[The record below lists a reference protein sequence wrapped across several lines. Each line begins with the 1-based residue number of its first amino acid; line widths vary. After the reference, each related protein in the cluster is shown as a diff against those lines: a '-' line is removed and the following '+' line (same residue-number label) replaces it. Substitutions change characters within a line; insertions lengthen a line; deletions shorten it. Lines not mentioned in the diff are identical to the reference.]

1 MNYAK
6 LDISLILIIK
16 ERDDLKMTEL
26 KTIITDETLL
36 SERADEVDT
45 IKEMKEARAI
55 IAELKSIIRKNKL
68 TSLSAPAIGYGK
80 RIFCVNFSDSE
91 IKTFINPIIVKA
103 EGLVLSDETCTS
115 IPGKRF
121 ILPRNNKV
129 SIMYT
134 SPLGKVES
142 REVSGVAASVIQH
155 EIHHLEGIILSD
167 IGLEV
172 DEMFDNATQE
182 EREQVIGMYL
192 DSLDIKQKELDKQ
205 IEEDADLKQIAD
217 ATEFMEKVQSGEVVQ
232 EI

>member
-1 MNYAK
+1 MK
-6 LDISLILIIK
+6 
-16 ERDDLKMTEL
+16 EL
-26 KTIITDETLL
+26 KPIITDETLL

-55 IAELKSIIRKNKL
+55 IAELKSIIRKKEL

-103 EGLVLSDETCTS
+103 EGLVLSDATCTS

-155 EIHHLEGIILSD
+155 EIHHLDGIILSD

-217 ATEFMEKVQSGEVVQ
+217 ATKFMEKVQSGEVVQ

>member
-1 MNYAK
+1 MK
-6 LDISLILIIK
+6 
-16 ERDDLKMTEL
+16 EL
-26 KTIITDETLL
+26 KPIITDEALL

-55 IAELKSIIRKNKL
+55 IAELKSIIRKKEL
-68 TSLSAPAIGYGK
+68 TSLSAPAIGYRK

-103 EGLVLSDETCTS
+103 EGLVLSDEKCTS

-155 EIHHLEGIILSD
+155 EIHHLDGILISD

-172 DEMFDNATQE
+172 DELFDEATDE
-182 EREQVIGMYL
+182 ERAEILKMYA
-192 DSLDIKQKELDKQ
+192 DSLDIRQKQL
-205 IEEDADLKQIAD
+205 EEEMLNNSELKQMND
-217 ATEFMEKVQSGEVVQ
+217 AVEFIKSVKSGETKLDNSLV
-232 EI
+232 EN

>member
-1 MNYAK
+1 MK
-6 LDISLILIIK
+6 
-16 ERDDLKMTEL
+16 EL
-26 KTIITDETLL
+26 KPIITDETLL

-45 IKEMKEARAI
+45 IKEMKEAREI
-55 IAELKSIIRKNKL
+55 IAELKSIIRKKEL
-68 TSLSAPAIGYGK
+68 TSLSAPAIGYRK

-103 EGLVLSDETCTS
+103 EGLVLSDERCTS
-115 IPGKRF
+115 IPDKRF

-155 EIHHLEGIILSD
+155 EIHHLDGILLSD

-182 EREQVIGMYL
+182 EREQVINMYL

-205 IEEDADLKQIAD
+205 IEEDADLKQISD
-217 ATEFMEKVQSGEVVQ
+217 ATKFMEKVQSGEVVQ

>member
-1 MNYAK
+1 MK
-6 LDISLILIIK
+6 
-16 ERDDLKMTEL
+16 EL
-26 KTIITDETLL
+26 KPIITDEALL

-55 IAELKSIIRKNKL
+55 IAELKSIIRKKEL
-68 TSLSAPAIGYGK
+68 TSLSAPAIGYRK

-155 EIHHLEGIILSD
+155 EIHHLDGILVSD
-167 IGLEV
+167 IGYLVPEG
-172 DEMFDNATQE
+172 FDNFSE
-182 EREQVIGMYL
+182 DEKMRLINEYL
-192 DSLDIKQKELDKQ
+192 DCLDIAAKNLEAE
-205 IEEDADLKQIAD
+205 IEADPELKQIND
-217 ATEFMEKVQSGEVVQ
+217 AIKFMDSVREGETVQ
-232 EI
+232 E

>member
-1 MNYAK
+1 MK
-6 LDISLILIIK
+6 
-16 ERDDLKMTEL
+16 EL
-26 KTIITDETLL
+26 KPIITDEALL

-55 IAELKSIIRKNKL
+55 IAELKSIIRKKEL
-68 TSLSAPAIGYGK
+68 TSLSAPAIGYRK

-103 EGLVLSDETCTS
+103 EGLVLSDEKCTS

-155 EIHHLEGIILSD
+155 EIHHLDGILCSD

-217 ATEFMEKVQSGEVVQ
+217 ATKFMEKVQSGEVVQ

>member
-1 MNYAK
+1 MK
-6 LDISLILIIK
+6 
-16 ERDDLKMTEL
+16 EL
-26 KTIITDETLL
+26 KPIITDEALL

-55 IAELKSIIRKNKL
+55 IAELKSIIRKKEL

-103 EGLVLSDETCTS
+103 EGLVLSDEKCTS

-155 EIHHLEGIILSD
+155 EIHHLDGILCSD

-217 ATEFMEKVQSGEVVQ
+217 ATKFMEKVQSGEVVQ

>member
-1 MNYAK
+1 MK
-6 LDISLILIIK
+6 
-16 ERDDLKMTEL
+16 EL
-26 KTIITDETLL
+26 KPIITDEALL

-45 IKEMKEARAI
+45 IKEMKEAREI
-55 IAELKSIIRKNKL
+55 ISELKSIIRKKEL
-68 TSLSAPAIGYGK
+68 TSLSAPAIGYRK

-103 EGLVLSDETCTS
+103 EGLVLSDERCTS

-155 EIHHLEGIILSD
+155 EIHHLEGILCSD

-182 EREQVIGMYL
+182 EREQVINMYL

-205 IEEDADLKQIAD
+205 IEEDADLKQISD
-217 ATEFMEKVQSGEVVQ
+217 ATKFMEKVQSGEVVQ

>member
-1 MNYAK
+1 MK
-6 LDISLILIIK
+6 
-16 ERDDLKMTEL
+16 EL
-26 KTIITDETLL
+26 KPIITDEALL

-45 IKEMKEARAI
+45 IKEMKEAREI
-55 IAELKSIIRKNKL
+55 ISELKSIIRKNKL
-68 TSLSAPAIGYGK
+68 TSLSAPAIGYRK

-103 EGLVLSDETCTS
+103 EGLVLSDEKCTS

-155 EIHHLEGIILSD
+155 EIHHLDGIILSD

-217 ATEFMEKVQSGEVVQ
+217 ATKFMEKVQSGEVVQ

>member
-1 MNYAK
+1 MK
-6 LDISLILIIK
+6 
-16 ERDDLKMTEL
+16 EL
-26 KTIITDETLL
+26 KPIITDEALL

-55 IAELKSIIRKNKL
+55 IAELKSIIRKKEL
-68 TSLSAPAIGYGK
+68 TSLSAPAIGYRK

-103 EGLVLSDETCTS
+103 EGLVLSDEKCTS

-134 SPLGKVES
+134 SPLGKIES

-155 EIHHLEGIILSD
+155 EIHHLDGILCSD

-217 ATEFMEKVQSGEVVQ
+217 ATKFMEKVQSGEVVQ

>member
-1 MNYAK
+1 MK
-6 LDISLILIIK
+6 
-16 ERDDLKMTEL
+16 EL
-26 KTIITDETLL
+26 KPIITDEALL

-45 IKEMKEARAI
+45 IKEMKEAREI
-55 IAELKSIIRKNKL
+55 ISELKSIIRKKEL
-68 TSLSAPAIGYGK
+68 TSLSAPAIGYRK

-103 EGLVLSDETCTS
+103 EGLVLSDERCTS

-155 EIHHLEGIILSD
+155 EIHHLEGILVSD

-217 ATEFMEKVQSGEVVQ
+217 ATKFMEKVQSGEVVQ

>member
-1 MNYAK
+1 
-6 LDISLILIIK
+6 
-16 ERDDLKMTEL
+16 MTEL

-55 IAELKSIIRKNKL
+55 IAELKSIIRKKEL
-68 TSLSAPAIGYGK
+68 TSLSAPAIGYRK

-103 EGLVLSDETCTS
+103 EGLVLSDEKCTS

-155 EIHHLEGIILSD
+155 EIHHLDGILCSD

-217 ATEFMEKVQSGEVVQ
+217 ATKFMEKVQSGEVVQ

>member
-1 MNYAK
+1 MK
-6 LDISLILIIK
+6 
-16 ERDDLKMTEL
+16 EL
-26 KTIITDETLL
+26 KPIITDEALL

-55 IAELKSIIRKNKL
+55 IAELKSIIRKKEL
-68 TSLSAPAIGYGK
+68 TSLSAPAIGYRK

-155 EIHHLEGIILSD
+155 AIHHLDGILCSD
-167 IGLEV
+167 IGYLVPEG
-172 DEMFDNATQE
+172 FDNFSEDKKMQLINE
-182 EREQVIGMYL
+182 YL
-192 DSLDIKQKELDKQ
+192 DCLDIAAKNLEAE
-205 IEEDADLKQIAD
+205 IEADPELKQIND
-217 ATEFMEKVQSGEVVQ
+217 AIKFMDSVREGETVQ
-232 EI
+232 E

>member
-1 MNYAK
+1 MK
-6 LDISLILIIK
+6 
-16 ERDDLKMTEL
+16 EL
-26 KTIITDETLL
+26 KPIITDEALL

-55 IAELKSIIRKNKL
+55 IAELKSIIRKKEL
-68 TSLSAPAIGYGK
+68 TSLSAPAIGYRK

-103 EGLVLSDETCTS
+103 EGLVLSDEKCTS

-155 EIHHLEGIILSD
+155 EIHHLDGILISD

-217 ATEFMEKVQSGEVVQ
+217 ATKFMEKVQSGEVIQ

>member
-1 MNYAK
+1 MK
-6 LDISLILIIK
+6 
-16 ERDDLKMTEL
+16 EL
-26 KTIITDETLL
+26 KPIITDEALL

-55 IAELKSIIRKNKL
+55 ISELKSIIRKKEL
-68 TSLSAPAIGYGK
+68 TSLSAPAIGYRK

-103 EGLVLSDETCTS
+103 EGLVLSDERCTS

-155 EIHHLEGIILSD
+155 EIHHLDGIILSD

-217 ATEFMEKVQSGEVVQ
+217 ATKFMEKVQSGEVVQ

>member
-1 MNYAK
+1 MK
-6 LDISLILIIK
+6 
-16 ERDDLKMTEL
+16 EL
-26 KTIITDETLL
+26 KPIITDEALL

-55 IAELKSIIRKNKL
+55 IAELKSIIRKKEL
-68 TSLSAPAIGYGK
+68 TSLSAPAIGYRK

-103 EGLVLSDETCTS
+103 EGLVLSDERCTS

-155 EIHHLEGIILSD
+155 EIHHLEGILVSD

-217 ATEFMEKVQSGEVVQ
+217 ATKFMEKVQSGEVVQ

>member
-1 MNYAK
+1 MK
-6 LDISLILIIK
+6 
-16 ERDDLKMTEL
+16 EL
-26 KTIITDETLL
+26 KPIITDEALL

-55 IAELKSIIRKNKL
+55 IAELKSIIRKKEL
-68 TSLSAPAIGYGK
+68 TSLSAPAIGYRK

-91 IKTFINPIIVKA
+91 IKTFINPSIVKA

-155 EIHHLEGIILSD
+155 EIHHLDGILISD

-205 IEEDADLKQIAD
+205 IEEDEDLKQIAD
-217 ATEFMEKVQSGEVVQ
+217 ATKFMEKVQSGEVVQ

>member
-1 MNYAK
+1 M
-6 LDISLILIIK
+6 
-16 ERDDLKMTEL
+16 
-26 KTIITDETLL
+26 
-36 SERADEVDT
+36 
-45 IKEMKEARAI
+45 
-55 IAELKSIIRKNKL
+55 
-68 TSLSAPAIGYGK
+68 
-80 RIFCVNFSDSE
+80 
-91 IKTFINPIIVKA
+91 
-103 EGLVLSDETCTS
+103 LSDEKCTS

-155 EIHHLEGIILSD
+155 EIHHLDGILCSD

-205 IEEDADLKQIAD
+205 IEEDADLKQISD
-217 ATEFMEKVQSGEVVQ
+217 ATKFMEKVQSGEVVQ

>member
-1 MNYAK
+1 MK
-6 LDISLILIIK
+6 
-16 ERDDLKMTEL
+16 EL
-26 KTIITDETLL
+26 KPIITDEALL

-55 IAELKSIIRKNKL
+55 IAELKSIIRKKEL
-68 TSLSAPAIGYGK
+68 TSLSAPAIGYRK

-155 EIHHLEGIILSD
+155 EIHHLEGILISD

-172 DEMFDNATQE
+172 DEMFHNATQE

-217 ATEFMEKVQSGEVVQ
+217 ATKFMEKVQSGEVVQ

>member
-68 TSLSAPAIGYGK
+68 TSLSAPAIGYRK

-155 EIHHLEGIILSD
+155 EIHHLEGILLSD

>member
-1 MNYAK
+1 MK
-6 LDISLILIIK
+6 
-16 ERDDLKMTEL
+16 EL
-26 KTIITDETLL
+26 KPIITDEALL

-55 IAELKSIIRKNKL
+55 IAELKSIIRKKEL
-68 TSLSAPAIGYGK
+68 TSLSAPAIGYRK

-103 EGLVLSDETCTS
+103 EGLVLSDERCTS
-115 IPGKRF
+115 IPDKRF
-121 ILPRNNKV
+121 ILPRNNKI

-142 REVSGVAASVIQH
+142 REVSGIAASVIQH
-155 EIHHLEGIILSD
+155 EIHHLDGILCSD

-217 ATEFMEKVQSGEVVQ
+217 ATKFMEKVQSGEVVQ

>member
-1 MNYAK
+1 MK
-6 LDISLILIIK
+6 
-16 ERDDLKMTEL
+16 EL
-26 KTIITDETLL
+26 KPIITDEALL

-55 IAELKSIIRKNKL
+55 IAELKSIIRKKEL
-68 TSLSAPAIGYGK
+68 TSLSAPAIGYRK

-103 EGLVLSDETCTS
+103 EGLVLSDEKCTS

-155 EIHHLEGIILSD
+155 EIHHLDGILISD

-217 ATEFMEKVQSGEVVQ
+217 ATKFMEKVQSGEVVQ

>member
-68 TSLSAPAIGYGK
+68 TSLSAPAIGYRK

>member
-1 MNYAK
+1 
-6 LDISLILIIK
+6 
-16 ERDDLKMTEL
+16 MTEL

-55 IAELKSIIRKNKL
+55 IAELKSIIRKKEL
-68 TSLSAPAIGYGK
+68 TSLSAPAIGYRK

-103 EGLVLSDETCTS
+103 EGLVLSDEKCTS

-155 EIHHLEGIILSD
+155 EIHHLDGIILSD

-217 ATEFMEKVQSGEVVQ
+217 ATKFMEKVQSGEVVQ

>member
-1 MNYAK
+1 MK
-6 LDISLILIIK
+6 
-16 ERDDLKMTEL
+16 EL
-26 KTIITDETLL
+26 KPIITDEALL

-55 IAELKSIIRKNKL
+55 IAELKSIIRKKEL
-68 TSLSAPAIGYGK
+68 TSLSAPAIGYRK

-103 EGLVLSDETCTS
+103 EGLVLSDERCTS

-155 EIHHLEGIILSD
+155 EIHHLDGILCSD

-217 ATEFMEKVQSGEVVQ
+217 ATKFMEKVQSGEVVQ

>member
-1 MNYAK
+1 MK
-6 LDISLILIIK
+6 
-16 ERDDLKMTEL
+16 EL
-26 KTIITDETLL
+26 KPIITDEALL

-55 IAELKSIIRKNKL
+55 IAELKSIIRKKEL
-68 TSLSAPAIGYGK
+68 TSLSAPAIGYRK

-103 EGLVLSDETCTS
+103 EGLVLSDERCTS

-155 EIHHLEGIILSD
+155 EIHHLDGILCSD
-167 IGLEV
+167 LGLEV

-217 ATEFMEKVQSGEVVQ
+217 ATKFMEKVQSGEVVQ